1 MWKIIGMD
9 KLVIF
14 PKMQRQFG
22 ILGENIKLARLR
34 RKLTTQQVAERAD
47 ISLECLAQVEGGDW
61 NISIGIYA
69 NVLRV
74 LNLEQDIFRIADND
88 ILGRKLQD
96 IELLGRD
103 SLP

>member
-1 MWKIIGMD
+1 
-9 KLVIF
+9 
-14 PKMQRQFG
+14 MQRQFG

-34 RKLTTQQVAERAD
+34 RKLTSQQVAERAD
-47 ISLECLAQVEGGDW
+47 ISLECLAQVEEGNY

-74 LNLEQDIFRIADND
+74 LNLEHYLFNVASDD